1 MTALDYDLLGEVA
14 RITSENA
21 IRRPVPVR
29 DRWGRWHRDPAGEFD
44 WFYALPELERAYVSR
59 YYMSATGVE
68 VDVLATMT
76 ALDIDEWAERFISS
90 VRAARHRKMR
100 SLDVLSE
107 EWGEM
112 SSADDEDELM
122 GPDEVAS
129 LLVVKRNTLAQWRHR
144 GNLPSPYMV
153 LSGLPIWRRGDVMA
167 FAVITGREVLSEVE

>member
-1 MTALDYDLLGEVA
+1 
-14 RITSENA
+14 
-21 IRRPVPVR
+21 
-29 DRWGRWHRDPAGEFD
+29 
-44 WFYALPELERAYVSR
+44 
-59 YYMSATGVE
+59 MSATGVE

-100 SLDVLSE
+100 SLDVLSD
-107 EWGEM
+107 EWEEM

-144 GNLPSPYMV
+144 GKLPSPCMV